1 MLMLG
6 LATLASLLPMVC
18 TVSLTL
24 VASSMSSMCAA
35 DLVLALGVHL
45 IQGQVDL
52 CGLGNCEV
60 ILYVHT
66 RTSMAG
72 NHTITDK
79 TIR

>member
-24 VASSMSSMCAA
+24 VARVNVVDVRGA

-52 CGLGNCEV
+52 CGHPYEHGGKPYDN
-60 ILYVHT
+60 
-66 RTSMAG
+66 G
-72 NHTITDK
+72 
-79 TIR
+79 